1 MTIAYITH
9 PACSLHQ
16 MGDTHPESPARLSVI
31 EDRLIETGFEFA
43 LRRYESPAATREQ
56 LARVHDPSYV
66 ERIFA
71 LAPARDLVWIDPD
84 TAMNPH
90 SLEAALHAA
99 GAVVQAVDL
108 VLGGEVSSAF
118 CGVRPPGH
126 HAERAAA
133 MGCCLFNNVAVGVA
147 HALNRY
153 GLQRVAILDFDVH
166 HGNGTEDMF
175 REEARVLF
183 CSSFQHPL
191 YPFADVAATCDRL
204 VKTPLD
210 AGAGSRSFRLAV
222 GDAWLSA
229 LEAFRPELI
238 FISAGFDAHW
248 QDEVADLNLTE
259 HDYAWITREIK
270 AIADTHAQGRIISV
284 LEGGYALQALARSV
298 LAHLSA
304 LLD

>member
-1 MTIAYITH
+1 MTIAYISH
-9 PACSLHQ
+9 PVCRLHQ
-16 MGDTHPESPARLSVI
+16 MGDAHPESPARLSVI
-31 EDRLIETGFEFA
+31 EDWLLETGFEFA
-43 LRRYESPAATREQ
+43 LRRYDAPAATREQ
-56 LARVHDPSYV
+56 LARVHDLSYV

-71 LAPARDLVWIDPD
+71 LAPARELVWIDAD
-84 TAMNPH
+84 TAMSPH
-90 SLEAALHAA
+90 TLDAALHAA

-108 VLGGEVSSAF
+108 VQGGEVTSAF

-133 MGCCLFNNVAVGVA
+133 MGCCIFNNIAVGAA
-147 HALNRY
+147 HALESHDV
-153 GLQRVAILDFDVH
+153 QRVAILDFDVH

-175 REEARVLF
+175 RDEARVLF

-191 YPFADVAATCDRL
+191 YPYTDVTSTGARL
-204 VKTPLD
+204 VKTPLA

-222 GDAWLSA
+222 GEAWLEA

-238 FISAGFDAHW
+238 FVSAGFDAHW

-270 AIADTHAQGRIISV
+270 VIADVHANGRIISV
-284 LEGGYALQALARSV
+284 LEGGYALPALARSV

>member
-9 PACSLHQ
+9 HACHLHE
-16 MGDTHPESPARLSVI
+16 MGTAHPESPARLAVI

-56 LARVHDPSYV
+56 LMRVHDASYV
-66 ERIFA
+66 ERIFT
-71 LAPARDLVWIDPD
+71 LAPERDLVWIDHD

-90 SLEAALHAA
+90 TLDAALHAA
-99 GAVVQAVDL
+99 GAVVLAVDL
-108 VLGGEVSSAF
+108 VLGGEADSAF
-118 CGVRPPGH
+118 CSVRPPGH
-126 HAERAAA
+126 HAERAGG
-133 MGCCLFNNVAVGVA
+133 MGFCIFNNVAVGVA
-147 HALNRY
+147 HALERH
-153 GLQRVAILDFDVH
+153 GVQRIAILDFDVH

-175 REEARVLF
+175 REESRVLF
-183 CSSFQHPL
+183 CSSFQHPF
-191 YPFADVAATCDRL
+191 YPFADVATSSERL
-204 VKTPLD
+204 VKTPLA

-222 GDAWLSA
+222 GEGWLAA

-248 QDEVADLNLTE
+248 QDEMAGLNLTE

-270 AIADTHAQGRIISV
+270 AIADTHAAGRIISV
-284 LEGGYALQALARSV
+284 LEGGYALPALARSV

>member
-9 PACSLHQ
+9 PACRLHQ

-43 LRRYESPAATREQ
+43 LRRYDSPAATRAQ
-56 LARVHDPSYV
+56 LARVHAPSYV
-66 ERIFA
+66 ERIFT
-71 LAPARDLVWIDPD
+71 LNPARDLVWIDPD

-108 VLGGEVSSAF
+108 VMGGEVSSAF
-118 CGVRPPGH
+118 CSVRPPGH
-126 HAERAAA
+126 HAERVAG
-133 MGCCLFNNVAVGVA
+133 MGFCIFNNVAVGVA
-147 HALNRY
+147 HALECY
-153 GLQRVAILDFDVH
+153 GVQRIAILDFDVH

-175 REEARVLF
+175 RGEGRVLF
-183 CSSFQHPL
+183 CSSFQHPF
-191 YPFADVAATCDRL
+191 YPFADVAVTSERL
-204 VKTPLD
+204 VKTPLA

-248 QDEVADLNLTE
+248 QDEMAGLNLTE